1 MSKIASNSAEFY
13 TLQAGPEGKFAV
25 RGWNDQR
32 IVSLHETQR
41 EAIVAAKRLNL
52 EGHATSPVELPEPV
66 IYGAAQRAEKDGMSV
81 VDWIAS
87 AIEERIRNDE
97 LSDRVW
103 RRHAEGAPPK
113 ALGEILDLIRGDN
126 PPDPGDEL

>member
-1 MSKIASNSAEFY
+1 MSRAASSSAEFY
-13 TLQAGPEGKFAV
+13 TLQVGPEGRFAV

-41 EAIVAAKRLNL
+41 EAISVASRLNL

-66 IYGAAQRAEKDGMSV
+66 IYGATQRAEKEGMSV
-81 VDWIAS
+81 ADWIAS
-87 AIEERIRNDE
+87 AVDERIRNDE

-103 RRHAEGAPPK
+103 RRRAEGASPRT
-113 ALGEILDLIRGDN
+113 LREILGLMGGNN
-126 PPDPGDEL
+126 PPNPGDEL

>member
-1 MSKIASNSAEFY
+1 MSRAASSSAEFY
-13 TLQAGPEGKFAV
+13 TLEAGPSGGFVV
-25 RGWNDQR
+25 RGWDDQR
-32 IVSLHETQR
+32 IVSLREKQR
-41 EAIVAAKRLNL
+41 DAIAAAKRLNL

-66 IYGAAQRAEKDGMSV
+66 VYGATQRAEKDGVSV
-81 VDWIAS
+81 ADWISS
-87 AIEERIRNDE
+87 AVEERIRNDE

-113 ALGEILDLIRGDN
+113 ALRQVLDLIGGDN